1 MKGIEGL
8 TPSTPFAERWI
19 IIMKKI
25 RCMFI
30 LLAILLS
37 NVMCVVVAFNYGKML
52 WGVENAG
59 YSAPAS
65 TAFLWAIP
73 FLICIAICII
83 IVIVAQ
89 KR

>member
-1 MKGIEGL
+1 
-8 TPSTPFAERWI
+8 
-19 IIMKKI
+19 MKKVS
-25 RCMFI
+25 CLFVC
-30 LLAILLS
+30 LAILLS
-37 NVMCVVVAFNYGKML
+37 DVMCAVVAFNYGKML
-52 WGVENAG
+52 WGTKNAG

-83 IVIVAQ
+83 IAVVTHKK